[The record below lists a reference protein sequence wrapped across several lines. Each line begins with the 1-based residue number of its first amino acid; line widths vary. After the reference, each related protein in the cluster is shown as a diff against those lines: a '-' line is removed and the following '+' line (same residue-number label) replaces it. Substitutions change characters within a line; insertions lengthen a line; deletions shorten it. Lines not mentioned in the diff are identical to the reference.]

1 MSENKYTIF
10 RAKDGEEEIIARCS
24 SYDEAKRTIL
34 RFVALE
40 EDEDAEWYL
49 LSPIKNK

>member
-1 MSENKYTIF
+1 MNEKKYTVF

-24 SYDEAKRTIL
+24 DYDEAKRIIL